1 MLAAPRRWTL
11 PQRLSAVLSLEGFTV
26 LVALAL
32 ASGAA
37 PVRADD
43 EPIPDLPEVDEEPI
57 PDLPTVE
64 APLDPIRQLVGMAA
78 NPQLPI
84 EEGQKFFEDIVRRGP
99 LALTSLAQ
107 LFRDPS
113 SSDRE
118 AWVAARAL
126 GRIGGEGARRTLV
139 DGLTSPRVICRLGA
153 VSGLTTLKDKESAQA
168 LEGAL
173 FDQAM
178 TVRAAAADALA
189 AIGMKRSARALSNAL
204 DLPANF
210 HQGRSLFVRRHIVV
224 ALGKIGSIYGIEML
238 VKTLRDPE
246 PEIQLAALS
255 ALEGTTG
262 MSFRDASVAPD
273 APPDPEEIA
282 AWDGWWSKRQV
293 AEPGRTSSP

>member
-1 MLAAPRRWTL
+1 MLDSPTTPAPPAAMGIAGCTAFAVMTMLA
-11 PQRLSAVLSLEGFTV
+11 LSWGTS
-26 LVALAL
+26 VA
-32 ASGAA
+32 
-37 PVRADD
+37 RAQD
-43 EPIPDLPEVDEEPI
+43 EPVPDLPVVDEEPI
-57 PDLPTVE
+57 PDLPVVE
-64 APLDPIRQLVGMAA
+64 APLDPIHQLVGMAA
-78 NPQLPI
+78 NPQIPD
-84 EEGQKFFEDIVRRGP
+84 EEGQRFFEDIVRRGP

-107 LFRDPS
+107 LFRDPE

-139 DGLTSPRVICRLGA
+139 DGLGSPRIICRLGA
-153 VSGLTTLKDKESAQA
+153 VSALNILNDKESTEA

-189 AIGMKRSARALSNAL
+189 TIGMKRSARALSDAL

-224 ALGKIGSIYGIEML
+224 ALGKIGSIYGIEVL

-246 PEIQLAALS
+246 PEIQLAALT

-262 MSFRDASVAPD
+262 MSFRDASVTPD
-273 APPDPEEIA
+273 MPPDTDEIA

-293 AEPGRTSSP
+293 ADPSSAPDR

>member
-1 MLAAPRRWTL
+1 LFWGPNAA
-11 PQRLSAVLSLEGFTV
+11 Q
-26 LVALAL
+26 
-32 ASGAA
+32 
-37 PVRADD
+37 ADD
-43 EPIPDLPEVDEEPI
+43 EPIPDLPTADEEPI
-57 PDLPTVE
+57 PDLPIVE
-64 APLDPIRQLVGMAA
+64 APLDPIQQLVGMAA
-78 NPQLPI
+78 NPQLPD

-107 LFRDPS
+107 LFRNPE

-139 DGLTSPRVICRLGA
+139 DGLGSPRVICRLGA
-153 VSGLTTLKDKESAQA
+153 VSALDTLNDKESAEA

-189 AIGMKRSARALSNAL
+189 TIGMKRSARALSDAL

-224 ALGKIGSIYGIEML
+224 ALGKIGSIYGIEVL
-238 VKTLRDPE
+238 VRTLRDPE
-246 PEIQLAALS
+246 PEIQRAALA

-262 MSFRDASVAPD
+262 MSFRDSSVAPD
-273 APPDPEEIA
+273 MPPDTDEIA
-282 AWDGWWSKRQV
+282 AWDGWWSKRKV
-293 AEPGRTSSP
+293 ADPQSSSTR